1 MLKLKLWQQIFLGM
15 ILGALAG
22 LILGDRAEYLK
33 PIGDIFVNMIKM
45 IVVPLIFFSISSAI
59 TSMEQSNSLGR
70 IGGKSLL
77 IYLISTAIAIIIGLF
92 LANIFDPSQ
101 GITNTEMF
109 GSKKEIQPKTVS
121 FSETLVSMIPTNPVK
136 AMAEGN
142 VLQIIVFALF
152 LGTAVNITGKK
163 VKKVADA
170 MSEIAE
176 VIYSLTG
183 IIMKFAPFGVFAL
196 IGWVV
201 GTQDPEILKALVK
214 VVIVVIS
221 ACILHTIIIYSLF
234 IAGLARLNPL
244 TFFKKIID
252 AQILAF
258 STSSSSATLPITM
271 KVAED
276 KLGVSK
282 GTANFV
288 LPLGSTVNMDGT
300 AIYLGISTVFVAG
313 LVGVDLTLG
322 NYLTVIFT
330 ATLASIGA
338 AGIPGVAL
346 VMMSMVFA
354 SVGLPIEAI
363 AIIAGVD
370 RLLDMVRT
378 TVNVTGDLAI
388 AVVIDRSEGTFD
400 ESLFNSSASDLN
412 LKSNFKG

>member
-1 MLKLKLWQQIFLGM
+1 MKLKLWQQIFLGM
-15 ILGALAG
+15 ILGAIAG
-22 LILGDRAEYLK
+22 FFLKENSQYLK
-33 PIGDIFVNMIKM
+33 PLGDIFISMIKM
-45 IVVPLIFFSISSAI
+45 IVVPLIFFSIASAI
-59 TSMEQSNSLGR
+59 TSMEQSHSLGR
-70 IGGKSLL
+70 IGGKSIL
-77 IYLISTAIAIIIGLF
+77 IYLFSTAVAIGIGLG
-92 LANIFDPSQ
+92 LANIFDPSS
-101 GITNTEMF
+101 GVSNSAMF
-109 GSKKEIQPKTVS
+109 GNSSAPAAKSISVTD
-121 FSETLVSMIPTNPVK
+121 TIVSMVPTNPIK

-152 LGTAVNITGKK
+152 LGTAVNVAGKK
-163 VKKVADA
+163 VKKVAHA
-170 MSEIAE
+170 LEEVAE

-183 IIMKFAPFGVFAL
+183 LIMKFAPIGVFAL

-201 GTQDPEILKALVK
+201 GTQDPEILKSLVK

-221 ACILHTIIIYSLF
+221 ACVLHAVIVYSIF
-234 IAGLARLNPL
+234 IGVLSKLNPI

-252 AQILAF
+252 AQVLAF
-258 STSSSSATLPITM
+258 STSSSSATLPLTM
-271 KVAED
+271 KVAEE

-313 LVGVDLTLG
+313 IVGVDLSMGDYMAVVL
-322 NYLTVIFT
+322 T

-338 AGIPGVAL
+338 AGVPGVAL

-354 SVGLPIEAI
+354 AVGLPIEAI

-370 RLLDMVRT
+370 RLLDMFRT

-388 AVVIDRSEGTFD
+388 SVVIDRSEGTFD
-400 ESLFNSSASDLN
+400 EEVYYKANKEVILNSLP
-412 LKSNFKG
+412 K

>member
-1 MLKLKLWQQIFLGM
+1 MLKLWQQIFLGM

-22 LILGDRAEYLK
+22 FSFGENTSYLK
-33 PIGDIFVNMIKM
+33 PLGDIFINMIKM

-59 TSMEQSNSLGR
+59 TSMEQSHSLGR
-70 IGGKSLL
+70 IGGKSIL
-77 IYLISTAIAIIIGLF
+77 IYLVSTAIAIAIGLF
-92 LANIFDPSQ
+92 LANIFDPSAGVQ
-101 GITNTEMF
+101 HHDMF
-109 GSKKEIQPKTVS
+109 GAATQIEAKTIS
-121 FSETLVSMIPTNPVK
+121 FADTIVSMVPTNPVK
-136 AMAEGN
+136 AMADGN

-152 LGTAVNITGKK
+152 LGTAVNIAGKK
-163 VKKVADA
+163 VQKVADSL
-170 MSEIAE
+170 SEIAE

-183 IIMKFAPFGVFAL
+183 IIMKFAPIGVFAL

-201 GTQDPEILKALVK
+201 GTQDPEILKSLVK
-214 VVIVVIS
+214 VVIVVIA
-221 ACILHTIIIYSLF
+221 ACVLHAVIVYSLF
-234 IAGLARLNPL
+234 IGALARLNPIK
-244 TFFKKIID
+244 FFKKIID

-271 KVAED
+271 QVAED

-313 LVGVDLTLG
+313 LVGVDLTMAD
-322 NYLTVIFT
+322 YATVIFT

-370 RLLDMVRT
+370 RVLDMVRT
-378 TVNVTGDLAI
+378 TVNVTGDLAV
-388 AVVIDRSEGTFD
+388 AVVIDRSEGNFD
-400 ESLFNSSASDLN
+400 EKIFNQDDSDLK
-412 LKSNFKG
+412 LKSLPK

>member
-1 MLKLKLWQQIFLGM
+1 MLKLWQKIFLGM
-15 ILGALAG
+15 ILGAVAG
-22 LILGDRAEYLK
+22 IFFGEYTTYLK
-33 PIGDIFVNMIKM
+33 PLGDIFINMIKM

-59 TSMEQSNSLGR
+59 TSMEQSHSLGR
-70 IGGKSLL
+70 IGGKSIL
-77 IYLISTAIAIIIGLF
+77 IYLVSTAIAIAIGLC
-92 LANIFDPSQ
+92 LANIFDPSA
-101 GITNTEMF
+101 GVKHTEMF
-109 GSKKEIQPKTVS
+109 GKATNVEATAIS
-121 FSETLVSMIPTNPVK
+121 FTDTIVGMIPTNPVK
-136 AMAEGN
+136 AMADGN

-152 LGTAVNITGKK
+152 LGTAVNIAGKK
-163 VKKVADA
+163 VQKVADSL
-170 MSEIAE
+170 SEIAE

-183 IIMKFAPFGVFAL
+183 IIMKFAPIGVFAL

-201 GTQDPEILKALVK
+201 GTQDPEILKSLVK
-214 VVIVVIS
+214 VVILVIS
-221 ACILHTIIIYSLF
+221 ACLLHAIIVYSLF
-234 IAGLARLNPL
+234 IGALARLNPIK
-244 TFFKKIID
+244 FFKKIID

-271 KVAED
+271 QVAED

-282 GTANFV
+282 STANFV

-300 AIYLGISTVFVAG
+300 AIYLGIATVFVAG
-313 LVGVDLTLG
+313 LVGVDLTMAD
-322 NYLTVIFT
+322 YATVVFT

-354 SVGLPIEAI
+354 SIGLPIEAI

-388 AVVIDRSEGTFD
+388 SVVIDRSEGN
-400 ESLFNSSASDLN
+400 FNEEIFNKDDSDLN
-412 LKSNFKG
+412 LKSLPK

>member
-1 MLKLKLWQQIFLGM
+1 MFNLKLWQQIFLGM
-15 ILGALAG
+15 IIGAIAG
-22 LILGDRAEYLK
+22 LVLGDNATYLK
-33 PIGDIFVNMIKM
+33 PVGDIFVNMIKM
-45 IVVPLIFFSISSAI
+45 IVVPLIFFSICSAI
-59 TSMEQSNSLGR
+59 TSMEQSHSLGR

-77 IYLISTAIAIIIGLF
+77 IYLASTAVAIVIGLF
-92 LANIFDPSQ
+92 LANVFDPSE
-101 GITNTEMF
+101 GITNTELF

-121 FSETLVSMIPTNPVK
+121 FSETIVGMIPTNPIK

-221 ACILHTIIIYSLF
+221 ACVLHTILVYSLF

-252 AQILAF
+252 AQVLAF

-313 LVGVDLTLG
+313 LVGVDLTIG

-354 SVGLPIEAI
+354 SIGLPIEAI

-388 AVVIDRSEGTFD
+388 SVVIDRSEGTFD
-400 ESLFNSSASDLN
+400 QALYDSKESNLN
-412 LKSNFKG
+412 LKSNF

>member
-1 MLKLKLWQQIFLGM
+1 MFNLKLWQQIFLGM
-15 ILGALAG
+15 IIGAIAG
-22 LILGDRAEYLK
+22 LVLGDNATYLK
-33 PIGDIFVNMIKM
+33 PVGDIFVNMIKM
-45 IVVPLIFFSISSAI
+45 IVVPLIFFSICSAI
-59 TSMEQSNSLGR
+59 TSMEQSHSLGR

-77 IYLISTAIAIIIGLF
+77 IYLASTAVAIVIGLF
-92 LANIFDPSQ
+92 LANVFDPSQ
-101 GITNTEMF
+101 GITNTELF

-121 FSETLVSMIPTNPVK
+121 FSETIVGMIPTNPIK

-221 ACILHTIIIYSLF
+221 ACVLHVILVYSMF

-252 AQILAF
+252 AQVLAF

-313 LVGVDLTLG
+313 LVGVDLTIG

-354 SVGLPIEAI
+354 SIGLPIEAI

-388 AVVIDRSEGTFD
+388 SVVIDRSEGTFD
-400 ESLFNSSASDLN
+400 QALYDSKESNLN
-412 LKSNFKG
+412 LKSNF

>member
-1 MLKLKLWQQIFLGM
+1 
-15 ILGALAG
+15 
-22 LILGDRAEYLK
+22 
-33 PIGDIFVNMIKM
+33 
-45 IVVPLIFFSISSAI
+45 
-59 TSMEQSNSLGR
+59 
-70 IGGKSLL
+70 LL
-77 IYLISTAIAIIIGLF
+77 IYLASTAVAIVIGLF
-92 LANIFDPSQ
+92 LANVFDPSE
-101 GITNTEMF
+101 GITNTELF
-109 GSKKEIQPKTVS
+109 GSKKEIQPKTIS
-121 FSETLVSMIPTNPVK
+121 FSETIVGMIPTNPIK

-221 ACILHTIIIYSLF
+221 ACVLHVILVYSLF

-252 AQILAF
+252 AQVLAF

-313 LVGVDLTLG
+313 LVGVDLTIG

-354 SVGLPIEAI
+354 SIGLPIEAI

-388 AVVIDRSEGTFD
+388 SVVIDRSEGTFD
-400 ESLFNSSASDLN
+400 QALYDSKESKLN
-412 LKSNFKG
+412 LKSNF

>member
-1 MLKLKLWQQIFLGM
+1 MFNLKLWQQIFLGM
-15 ILGALAG
+15 IIGAIAG
-22 LILGDRAEYLK
+22 LVLGDNATYLK
-33 PIGDIFVNMIKM
+33 PVGDIFVNMIKM
-45 IVVPLIFFSISSAI
+45 IVVPLIFFSICSAI
-59 TSMEQSNSLGR
+59 TSMEQSHSLGR

-77 IYLISTAIAIIIGLF
+77 IYLASTAVAIVIGLF
-92 LANIFDPSQ
+92 LANVFDPSE
-101 GITNTEMF
+101 GITNTELF

-121 FSETLVSMIPTNPVK
+121 FSETIVGMIPTNPIK

-221 ACILHTIIIYSLF
+221 ACVLHTILVYSLF

-252 AQILAF
+252 AQVLAF

-313 LVGVDLTLG
+313 LVGVDLTIG

-354 SVGLPIEAI
+354 SIGLPIEAI

-388 AVVIDRSEGTFD
+388 SVVIDRSEGTFD
-400 ESLFNSSASDLN
+400 QALYDSKESKLN
-412 LKSNFKG
+412 LKSNF

>member
-1 MLKLKLWQQIFLGM
+1 MIKLKLWQQIFLGM
-15 ILGALAG
+15 ALGACAGIILG
-22 LILGDRAEYLK
+22 EHSSFLK
-33 PIGDIFVNMIKM
+33 PFGDIFINMIKM

-59 TSMEQSNSLGR
+59 TSMEQSHSLGR
-70 IGGKSLL
+70 IGGKSIL
-77 IYLISTAIAIIIGLF
+77 IYLVSTAIAIAIGLA
-92 LANIFDPSQ
+92 LANIYDPSA
-101 GITNTEMF
+101 GVEHSDMF
-109 GSKKEIQPKTVS
+109 GKATEVKTQTIS
-121 FSETLVSMIPTNPVK
+121 FAETIVSMVPTNPIK

-152 LGTAVNITGKK
+152 LGTAVNIAGKK
-163 VKKVADA
+163 VKKVAD
-170 MSEIAE
+170 SLNEIAE

-183 IIMKFAPFGVFAL
+183 LIMKFAPIGVFAL

-201 GTQDPEILKALVK
+201 GTQDPDILKSLVK

-221 ACILHTIIIYSLF
+221 ACVLHAVVVYSIF
-234 IAGLARLNPL
+234 IGGLARLNPI

-252 AQILAF
+252 AQVLAF

-313 LVGVDLTLG
+313 LVGVDLSMG
-322 NYLTVIFT
+322 DYATVVFT

-346 VMMSMVFA
+346 VMMSMVFT

-388 AVVIDRSEGTFD
+388 SVVIDRSEGTFD
-400 ESLFNSSASDLN
+400 EALYKSETSDLK
-412 LKSNFKG
+412 LKSLPK

>member
-1 MLKLKLWQQIFLGM
+1 VL
-15 ILGALAG
+15 
-22 LILGDRAEYLK
+22 
-33 PIGDIFVNMIKM
+33 
-45 IVVPLIFFSISSAI
+45 
-59 TSMEQSNSLGR
+59 
-70 IGGKSLL
+70 
-77 IYLISTAIAIIIGLF
+77 LF
-92 LANIFDPSQ
+92 L
-101 GITNTEMF
+101 
-109 GSKKEIQPKTVS
+109 V
-121 FSETLVSMIPTNPVK
+121 
-136 AMAEGN
+136 
-142 VLQIIVFALF
+142 IV
-152 LGTAVNITGKK
+152 
-163 VKKVADA
+163 
-170 MSEIAE
+170 
-176 VIYSLTG
+176 Y
-183 IIMKFAPFGVFAL
+183 
-196 IGWVV
+196 
-201 GTQDPEILKALVK
+201 
-214 VVIVVIS
+214 VVIFS
-221 ACILHTIIIYSLF
+221 NILVYSLF

-252 AQILAF
+252 AQVLAF

-313 LVGVDLTLG
+313 LVGVDLTIG

-354 SVGLPIEAI
+354 SIGLPIEAI

-388 AVVIDRSEGTFD
+388 SVVIDRSEGTFD
-400 ESLFNSSASDLN
+400 QALYDSKESKLN
-412 LKSNFKG
+412 LKSNF

>member
-1 MLKLKLWQQIFLGM
+1 MKLKLWQQIFLGM
-15 ILGALAG
+15 ILGVFSG
-22 LILGDRAEYLK
+22 IILKDNAQYLK
-33 PIGDIFVNMIKM
+33 PFGDIFINMIKM

-59 TSMEQSNSLGR
+59 TSMEQSHSLGR
-70 IGGKSLL
+70 IGGRSIL
-77 IYLISTAIAIIIGLF
+77 IYLVSTAIAIIIGIT
-92 LANIFDPSQ
+92 LANIFDPSN
-101 GITNTEMF
+101 GVTNTTMF
-109 GSKKEIQPKTVS
+109 GEANNSTKQSVS
-121 FSETLVSMIPTNPVK
+121 FTQTFVSLIPTNPIK

-152 LGTAVNITGKK
+152 LGTAVNVAGKK
-163 VKKVADA
+163 VKKVANA
-170 MSEIAE
+170 LNEVAE

-183 IIMKFAPFGVFAL
+183 LIMKFAPFGVFAL

-201 GTQDPEILKALVK
+201 GTQDAEILKSLVK

-221 ACILHTIIIYSLF
+221 ACILHAILVYSIF
-234 IAGLARLNPL
+234 IKCLARLNPI

-252 AQILAF
+252 AQVLAF
-258 STSSSSATLPITM
+258 STSSSSATLPLTM
-271 KVAED
+271 KVAEE

-313 LVGVDLTLG
+313 IVGVDLTMSDYIAVVL
-322 NYLTVIFT
+322 T

-354 SVGLPIEAI
+354 AVGLPIEAI

-370 RLLDMVRT
+370 RVLDMVRT

-388 AVVIDRSEGTFD
+388 SVVIDRSEGTFD
-400 ESLFNSSASDLN
+400 EKTFNGDKEVILNDLP
-412 LKSNFKG
+412 

>member
-1 MLKLKLWQQIFLGM
+1 MFNLKLWQQIFLGM
-15 ILGALAG
+15 IIGAIAG
-22 LILGDRAEYLK
+22 LVLGDNATYLK
-33 PIGDIFVNMIKM
+33 PVGDIFVNMIKM
-45 IVVPLIFFSISSAI
+45 IVVPLIFFSICSAI
-59 TSMEQSNSLGR
+59 TSMEQSHSLGR

-77 IYLISTAIAIIIGLF
+77 IYLASTAVAIVIGLF
-92 LANIFDPSQ
+92 LANVFDPSE
-101 GITNTEMF
+101 GITNTELF

-121 FSETLVSMIPTNPVK
+121 FSETIVGMIPTNPIK

-221 ACILHTIIIYSLF
+221 ACVLHVILVYSLF

-252 AQILAF
+252 AQVLAF

-313 LVGVDLTLG
+313 LVGVDLTIG

-354 SVGLPIEAI
+354 SIGLPIEAI

-388 AVVIDRSEGTFD
+388 SVVIDRSEGTFD
-400 ESLFNSSASDLN
+400 QALYDSKESNLN
-412 LKSNFKG
+412 LKSNF

>member
-400 ESLFNSSASDLN
+400 ESLFNSSASDLIKLIIN
-412 LKSNFKG
+412 

>member
-1 MLKLKLWQQIFLGM
+1 MLKLWQQIFLGM

-22 LILGDRAEYLK
+22 FSFGENTSYLK
-33 PIGDIFVNMIKM
+33 PLGDIFINMIKM

-70 IGGKSLL
+70 IGGKSIL
-77 IYLISTAIAIIIGLF
+77 IYLVSTAIAIAIGLF
-92 LANIFDPSQ
+92 LANIFDPSAGVQ
-101 GITNTEMF
+101 HHDMF
-109 GSKKEIQPKTVS
+109 GAATQIEAHTVS
-121 FSETLVSMIPTNPVK
+121 FADTIVSMVPTNPVK
-136 AMAEGN
+136 AMADGN

-152 LGTAVNITGKK
+152 LGTAVNIAGKK
-163 VKKVADA
+163 VQKVADSL
-170 MSEIAE
+170 SEIAE

-183 IIMKFAPFGVFAL
+183 IIMKFAPIGVFAL

-201 GTQDPEILKALVK
+201 GTQDPEILKSLVK
-214 VVIVVIS
+214 VVIVVIA
-221 ACILHTIIIYSLF
+221 ACILHAVIVYSLF
-234 IAGLARLNPL
+234 IGALARLNPIK
-244 TFFKKIID
+244 FFKKIID

-271 KVAED
+271 QVAED

-313 LVGVDLTLG
+313 LVGVDLTMAD
-322 NYLTVIFT
+322 YATVIFT

-370 RLLDMVRT
+370 RVLDMVRT
-378 TVNVTGDLAI
+378 TVNVTGDLAV
-388 AVVIDRSEGTFD
+388 AVVIDRSEGN
-400 ESLFNSSASDLN
+400 FNEKIFNQDDSDLK
-412 LKSNFKG
+412 LKSLPK

>member
-1 MLKLKLWQQIFLGM
+1 MKLKLWQQIFLGM
-15 ILGALAG
+15 LLGAVAG
-22 LILGDRAEYLK
+22 FILKDNSQYLK
-33 PIGDIFVNMIKM
+33 PFGDIFINMIKM

-59 TSMEQSNSLGR
+59 TSMEQSHSLGR
-70 IGGKSLL
+70 IGGKSIL
-77 IYLISTAIAIIIGLF
+77 IYLFSTAVAIIIGIGF
-92 LANIFDPSQ
+92 ATIFDPSS
-101 GITNTEMF
+101 GVENNGMF
-109 GSKKEIQPKTVS
+109 GNASSAGGKQVS
-121 FSETLVSMIPTNPVK
+121 FTETIVSMVPTNPIK

-152 LGTAVNITGKK
+152 LGTAVNVAGKK
-163 VKKVADA
+163 VKKVANA
-170 MSEIAE
+170 LNEVAE
-176 VIYSLTG
+176 VVYSLTG
-183 IIMKFAPFGVFAL
+183 LIMKFAPIGVFAL

-201 GTQDPEILKALVK
+201 GTQDPEILRSLVK

-221 ACILHTIIIYSLF
+221 ACIIHAALVYSIF
-234 IAGLARLNPL
+234 IGVLSRLNPI

-252 AQILAF
+252 AQVLAF
-258 STSSSSATLPITM
+258 STSSSSATLPLTM
-271 KVAED
+271 KVAEE

-313 LVGVDLTLG
+313 IVGVDLTMGDYMAVVL
-322 NYLTVIFT
+322 T

-338 AGIPGVAL
+338 AGVPGVAL

-370 RLLDMVRT
+370 RLLDMFRT

-388 AVVIDRSEGTFD
+388 SVVIDRSEGTFD
-400 ESLFNSSASDLN
+400 EEVFYQENSEVVLNSLP
-412 LKSNFKG
+412 K

>member
-1 MLKLKLWQQIFLGM
+1 MFNLKLWQQIFLGM
-15 ILGALAG
+15 IIGAIAG
-22 LILGDRAEYLK
+22 LVLGDNATYLK
-33 PIGDIFVNMIKM
+33 PVGDIFVNMIKM
-45 IVVPLIFFSISSAI
+45 IVVPLIFFSICSAI
-59 TSMEQSNSLGR
+59 TSMEQSHALGR

-77 IYLISTAIAIIIGLF
+77 IYLASTAVAIVIGLF
-92 LANIFDPSQ
+92 LANVFDPSE
-101 GITNTEMF
+101 GITNTELF

-121 FSETLVSMIPTNPVK
+121 FSETIVGMIPTNPIK

-221 ACILHTIIIYSLF
+221 ACVLHTILVYSLF

-252 AQILAF
+252 AQVLAF

-313 LVGVDLTLG
+313 LVGVDLTIG

-354 SVGLPIEAI
+354 SIGLPIEAI

-388 AVVIDRSEGTFD
+388 SVVIDRSEGTFD
-400 ESLFNSSASDLN
+400 QALYDSKESNLN
-412 LKSNFKG
+412 LKSNF